1 MEPAVRLS
9 EVVASLSY
17 ALDLTEGL
25 PEGHAVRTCVVG
37 MRLAE
42 VLGLP
47 EADRSSLFY
56 ALLLK
61 DAGCSTNAAPVAEL
75 FGHDDRAVK
84 ADKKTID
91 EDSPREML
99 AYLVRNARPGASP
112 VARAAQLVQMARLAR
127 RGAASQASLVAL
139 RCERGADIAQM
150 LGLGTATADAIASMH
165 EHWDGKGFPG
175 GLEGERIP
183 LLGRIVALAQTVEV
197 FHAAG
202 GPDAAIGVA
211 EHRRGRWFD
220 PRLVDALV
228 QLGPHDRLWR
238 LLRNADGEAV
248 LARLEPRD
256 RVEVATPDRLD
267 RLAEAFA
274 RVIDAKSPF
283 TARHS
288 SGVADFAVAIAA
300 ELGLDAE
307 QRRDLRHAGLL
318 HDIGKLGVSNT
329 ILDKPGKL
337 DQAEWEA
344 VKRHPVLTWKI
355 LRGVSAFR
363 PIATMAA
370 AHHERLDGSGYQLG
384 LRGDGLRLP
393 ARILAVA
400 DVAEAL
406 GAERPYRDALG
417 PDEVLAIIRRDV
429 PHRLDARAFEALEA
443 VLGRPAEQRFG
454 TLAA

>member
-47 EADRSSLFY
+47 EDDRSALFY

-61 DAGCSTNAAPVAEL
+61 DAGCSTNAAPVAQL
-75 FGHDDRAVK
+75 FGHDDREVK

-112 VARAAQLVQMARLAR
+112 AARVAQLVQMARLAR
-127 RGAASQASLVAL
+127 RGEASQASLVAL
-139 RCERGADIAQM
+139 RCERGADIAHM
-150 LGLGTATADAIASMH
+150 LDLPAATADAIASMH
-165 EHWDGKGFPG
+165 EHWDGKGFPAG
-175 GLEGERIP
+175 RSGDEIP
-183 LLGRIVALAQTVEV
+183 LLGRVVALAQTVEV

-202 GPDAAIGVA
+202 GPEAALRVA
-211 EHRRGRWFD
+211 GRRRGRWFD
-220 PRLVDALV
+220 PRLVDALHE
-228 QLGPHDRLWR
+228 LGLDDRLWR
-238 LLRNADGEAV
+238 LLRSADGEAV
-248 LARLEPRD
+248 LARLEPPD
-256 RVEVATPDRLD
+256 RVEVASAERLD

-288 SGVADFAVAIAA
+288 SGVADIAVAIGR
-300 ELGLDAE
+300 ELGQDGPQL
-307 QRRDLRHAGLL
+307 RDLRRAGLL

-329 ILDKPGKL
+329 ILDKPGRL
-337 DQAEWEA
+337 DAAEWDA
-344 VKRHPVLTWKI
+344 VRRHPLLTWRI

-363 PIATMAA
+363 PIAAMAA
-370 AHHERLDGSGYQLG
+370 AHHERLDGSGYHLG
-384 LRGDGLRLP
+384 FGAADLSLP

-406 GAERPYRDALG
+406 GAERPYRDALAPG
-417 PDEVLAIIRRDV
+417 EVLDIMRRDV
-429 PHRLDARAFEALEA
+429 PHKLDARAFEALEA
-443 VLGRPAEQRFG
+443 VLGRPAEQRF
-454 TLAA
+454 AA